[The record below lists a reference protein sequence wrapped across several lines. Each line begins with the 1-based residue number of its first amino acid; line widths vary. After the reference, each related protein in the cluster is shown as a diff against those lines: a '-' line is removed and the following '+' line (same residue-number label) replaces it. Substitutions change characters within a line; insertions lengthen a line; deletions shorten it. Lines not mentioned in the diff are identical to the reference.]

1 LLDLYNRQTATT
13 RQSLDILLTAYGNS
27 GKEFEELL
35 RMQQELL
42 MFQKQEVKSINQIN
56 ILLSEIDYLTA
67 KAK

>member
-1 LLDLYNRQTATT
+1 
-13 RQSLDILLTAYGNS
+13 LDILLTAYGNS

-42 MFQKQEVKSINQIN
+42 MFQKQQVKSINQIN
-56 ILLSEIDYLTA
+56 ILLSEIDYITA